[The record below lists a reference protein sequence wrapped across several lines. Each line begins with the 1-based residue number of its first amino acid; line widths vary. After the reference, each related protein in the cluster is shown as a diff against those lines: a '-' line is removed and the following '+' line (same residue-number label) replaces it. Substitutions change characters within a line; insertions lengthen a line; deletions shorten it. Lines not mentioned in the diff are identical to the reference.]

1 MSTSVVQPP
10 AASDAKILVQ
20 IQWLR
25 AIAAIMV
32 VFHHANFHWNGLRE
46 ALDLPAAD
54 FLGLNCW
61 WFGIYIFFVISGFLM
76 VRASPDFGVPG
87 ASRRF
92 LVRRII
98 RIVPLYWLLTTLSV
112 LALILVP
119 SSQVIETGTLA
130 YVVKSYLFIPVL
142 RVSGDMRP
150 ILGQGWTLNYEMFF
164 YLCFALAM
172 LLPRRLG
179 LTALTASFLALAWI
193 GRDATVATP
202 IFYSVTDGLLVV
214 FLFGCGLGLA
224 HEKGLR
230 LPWPVAIAAIVSGI
244 AWLLADLRGSAPWV
258 AGVPALLVVAGVALR
273 PPPRETFAG
282 RWFAAIGDA
291 SYSLYLTHTFV
302 LRGVFLVWKRLW
314 LSAASV
320 PFFMLLSSL
329 AAVVASLLIY
339 RYVERPMTR
348 ALLGRYRAMEARNRL
363 SVLAPAAEPRIA

>member
-1 MSTSVVQPP
+1 MSTSVVAPP
-10 AASDAKILVQ
+10 AGSDAKVLVQ

-25 AIAAIMV
+25 AVAAITV

-46 ALDLPAAD
+46 ALDLPSAD
-54 FLGLNCW
+54 FLGLHCW

-87 ASRRF
+87 APRRF
-92 LVRRII
+92 LARRMI

-112 LALILVP
+112 IAVILIP
-119 SSQVIETGTLA
+119 SSEVIETGTLA
-130 YVVKSYLFIPVL
+130 YVVKSYLFIPTL
-142 RVSGDMRP
+142 RAAGDVRP

-179 LTALTASFLALAWI
+179 LPALTAAFLALAWI

-230 LPWPVAIAAIVSGI
+230 LSWPIALATIVAGI
-244 AWLLADLRGSAPWV
+244 AWLLANLQGSAPWV
-258 AGVPALLVVAGVALR
+258 AGVPALLVVAGVTLR
-273 PPPRETFAG
+273 PPPRETVAG
-282 RWFAAIGDA
+282 RWFAAVGDA

-314 LSAASV
+314 LSAATV
-320 PFFMLLSSL
+320 PFFMLASSL
-329 AAVVASLLIY
+329 AAVLASLLIY

-348 ALLGRYRAMEARNRL
+348 ALLARYRAMETSGRL
-363 SVLAPAAEPRIA
+363 PALAPAAEPRIA

>member
-1 MSTSVVQPP
+1 MSTSVVAPS
-10 AASDAKILVQ
+10 AASDAKILIQV
-20 IQWLR
+20 QWLR
-25 AIAAIMV
+25 AVAAIMV
-32 VFHHANFHWNGLRE
+32 VFHHANFHWSGLRE
-46 ALDLPAAD
+46 ALNLPPAD

-61 WFGIYIFFVISGFLM
+61 WFGIYLFFVISGFLM

-92 LVRRII
+92 LARRII
-98 RIVPLYWLLTTLSV
+98 RIVPLYWLLTTVSV
-112 LALILVP
+112 IALILVP

-130 YVVKSYLFIPVL
+130 YIVKSYLFIPTL
-142 RVSGDMRP
+142 RVAGDMRP

-164 YLCFALAM
+164 YLSFALAM

-179 LTALTASFLALAWI
+179 LPALAAAFLALAWI

-202 IFYSVTDGLLVV
+202 IFYSVTDGLLIV

-230 LPWPVAIAAIVSGI
+230 LSWPIAAAAIVAGI
-244 AWLLADLRGSAPWV
+244 AWLLADLQGSAPWV
-258 AGVPALLVVAGVALR
+258 AGVPALLVVAGTVLR
-273 PPPRETFAG
+273 PPPRETLAG
-282 RWFAAIGDA
+282 RWLAAVGDA

-320 PFFMLLSSL
+320 PFFMLVSSL
-329 AAVVASLLIY
+329 AAVLVSLLIY
-339 RYVERPMTR
+339 RSVERPMTR
-348 ALLGRYRAMEARNRL
+348 TLLRRYRAMEAGGRVP
-363 SVLAPAAEPRIA
+363 SVAASPEPRIA